1 VRRDVALPIHRMP
14 ASQAFV
20 DASLAGIG
28 WGMNPLAL
36 VSGHLKAR
44 RLVELV
50 PDRPLDV
57 PLYWQ
62 VARLPLPVLD
72 TLTRCVTNAAG
83 SALQR

>member
-1 VRRDVALPIHRMP
+1 MNPVAL
-14 ASQAFV
+14 V
-20 DASLAGIG
+20 G
-28 WGMNPLAL
+28 
-36 VSGHLKAR
+36 GHLKAK

-72 TLTRCVTNAAG
+72 ALTRCVVRAAG
-83 SALQR
+83 VALRT